1 MHSGMP
7 DHDGKKPSR
16 REVLMARVRRML
28 RRMRDQFLLGLAYT
42 SGSACVSVAVWWAQ
56 HRL

>member
-16 REVLMARVRRML
+16 KEVLKARARRML
-28 RRMRDQFLLGLAYT
+28 RRMRHQFLLGLAYS
-42 SGSACVSVAVWWAQ
+42 SGSACVSLAVLWFQ